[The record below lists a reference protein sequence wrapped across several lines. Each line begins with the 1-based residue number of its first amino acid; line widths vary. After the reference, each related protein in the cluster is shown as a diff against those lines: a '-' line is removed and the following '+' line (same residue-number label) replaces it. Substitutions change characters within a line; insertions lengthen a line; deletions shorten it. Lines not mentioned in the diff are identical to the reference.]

1 MWECDTYFEMDVGV
15 LDLTIIYSWLIAFS
29 FIVSLIEAPLE
40 AKWEVRRRVIQVIV
54 FKKIKSLE
62 LLPIGDR
69 RLTDWKGMMRRSV
82 VCSVRISWIFI
93 WICFTVPH
101 LYDKNMTQIGI
112 TCRVWRAGTTQLH
125 KLESS
130 SKNSI
135 VHYPRAPPIL
145 QILPLAILIFFL
157 IYDPCKN
164 YSSNERRTI
173 NCTTGS

>member
-40 AKWEVRRRVIQVIV
+40 AKWELRRRVIQVIV

-93 WICFTVPH
+93 WNLFHCARP
-101 LYDKNMTQIGI
+101 
-112 TCRVWRAGTTQLH
+112 VWQKHDTNWYNLWSMESRHDSAPQTREQLQ
-125 KLESS
+125 KFKCTLSPS
-130 SKNSI
+130 TSYSADLAFSDFNIFS
-135 VHYPRAPPIL
+135 YL
-145 QILPLAILIFFL
+145 WPL
-157 IYDPCKN
+157 
-164 YSSNERRTI
+164 
-173 NCTTGS
+173 